1 MCLDFSHEMGKG
13 GEEAPAVFLST
24 FAPFHRPCNLLA
36 SITAPRAEE
45 VSLLTYLENK
55 RKKKT
60 LLCRFCVKK
69 NCVRLYR
76 IG

>member
-1 MCLDFSHEMGKG
+1 MCLDFSHEMGKEG
-13 GEEAPAVFLST
+13 EAPAVLFWST
-24 FAPFHRPCNLLA
+24 FAPFRRPCNLLA

-69 NCVRLYR
+69 ELCKTV
-76 IG
+76 